1 MLAVLDPSRYEQE
14 LDKNDAK
21 ITCLEA
27 KLNKRFKCKEYARGR
42 IYEVIV
48 FVLNL

>member
-14 LDKNDAK
+14 FDNNDAK
-21 ITCLEA
+21 IRCLEA
-27 KLNKRFKCKEYARGR
+27 KLNKRFNCKEYVGGR

-48 FVLNL
+48 FVFNL